1 MAQTKKAS
9 LKKVTKKAA
18 AEKAEIGQMMRT
30 QILLTAELLS
40 NFLIAYDDYKLP
52 NESGTLRQLGR
63 NLLSVS
69 ENIQHKMSEDSKT
82 VIEKRVDFIYNCWI
96 DLGFI
101 KVEDEQRV
109 MDFIKSAVY
118 GKEM

>member
-9 LKKVTKKAA
+9 IKKVSKKAA
-18 AEKAEIGQMMRT
+18 AEKEQIAQMMRT

-52 NESGTLRQLGR
+52 NESGTLGQLGR

-69 ENIQHKMSEDSKT
+69 ENIQQKMTEKSKV
-82 VIEKRVDFIYNCWI
+82 VIAARVDFIYNCWV

-109 MDFIKSAVY
+109 MNFIKNVLL